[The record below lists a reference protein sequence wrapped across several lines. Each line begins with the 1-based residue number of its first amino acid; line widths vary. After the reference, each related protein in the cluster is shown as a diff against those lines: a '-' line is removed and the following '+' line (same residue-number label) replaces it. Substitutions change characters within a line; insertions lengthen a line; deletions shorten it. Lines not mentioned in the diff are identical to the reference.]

1 MKLQKVII
9 ENFRG
14 YKEKTEIELSNLTA
28 FVGKNDIGKSTVME
42 ALDVFFHD
50 GKGTIKLDK
59 GDINVGNL
67 QNEKCDVIISCVFT
81 DLPEKVVLDGS
92 YETRLDNEYLLNKD
106 NQLEIIKTFKNGLT
120 TSAAIKTEIK
130 ALHPSNPNCTNLLQK
145 KNTDLKKIVDELNL
159 SCDKSINS
167 SMRTAIWNYY
177 SDSLDLT
184 ETNIDVS
191 SKDGDI
197 KSIWAKLQT
206 YLPAFSLV
214 QSDRKNNDSDDEVQ
228 DPLKE
233 AVKSI
238 LLSPDIQTTL
248 QSVAIQV
255 KEKIQ
260 EVTDLTLKKIKDVSP
275 EIASTLHP
283 NIPDTDSLKWY
294 DVFKNLSISGDQDIP
309 INKRGSGV
317 RRLILLS
324 FFRAEA
330 EKRQKESNNPS
341 IIYAIEEPETS
352 QHKEHQSILV
362 EALKSLSKTKDTQVI
377 ITTHSSEIVK
387 NLDFSN
393 LLLITKDE
401 HKKLKI
407 NKFSPNCLPYPSINE
422 ANYNAFED
430 ISEEF
435 HNELYGYLQAK
446 AIEEDTNNE
455 RENPF
460 DEWLVAKGCN
470 KSKDWI
476 RIKDGIP
483 KPAEKKTL
491 QTYIRNLI
499 HHPEN
504 KNNSKYT
511 KEELKNSIEKMISII
526 KTLH

>member
-1 MKLQKVII
+1 M
-9 ENFRG
+9 
-14 YKEKTEIELSNLTA
+14 
-28 FVGKNDIGKSTVME
+28 
-42 ALDVFFHD
+42 
-50 GKGTIKLDK
+50 
-59 GDINVGNL
+59 
-67 QNEKCDVIISCVFT
+67 
-81 DLPEKVVLDGS
+81 
-92 YETRLDNEYLLNKD
+92 
-106 NQLEIIKTFKNGLT
+106 
-120 TSAAIKTEIK
+120 
-130 ALHPSNPNCTNLLQK
+130 QK

-206 YLPAFSLV
+206 YLPAFSLF

-352 QHKEHQSILV
+352 QHKE
-362 EALKSLSKTKDTQVI
+362 LS
-377 ITTHSSEIVK
+377 
-387 NLDFSN
+387 
-393 LLLITKDE
+393 
-401 HKKLKI
+401 
-407 NKFSPNCLPYPSINE
+407 
-422 ANYNAFED
+422 
-430 ISEEF
+430 
-435 HNELYGYLQAK
+435 
-446 AIEEDTNNE
+446 
-455 RENPF
+455 
-460 DEWLVAKGCN
+460 
-470 KSKDWI
+470 
-476 RIKDGIP
+476 
-483 KPAEKKTL
+483 
-491 QTYIRNLI
+491 
-499 HHPEN
+499 
-504 KNNSKYT
+504 
-511 KEELKNSIEKMISII
+511 
-526 KTLH
+526 

>member
-1 MKLQKVII
+1 MKLQKVVI

-14 YKEKTEIELSNLTA
+14 YKEKTEIEFSNLTA

-42 ALDVFFHD
+42 ALDIFFHD
-50 GKGTIKLDK
+50 GKGIVKLDK
-59 GDINVGNL
+59 DDINVENKRTE
-67 QNEKCDVIISCVFT
+67 NYNIVITGIFT
-81 DLPEKVVLDGS
+81 ELPEKVVLDES
-92 YETRLDNEYLLNKD
+92 YETNLGNEYLVNKE
-106 NQLEIIKTFKNGLT
+106 NELEISKTFKNGST
-120 TSAAIKTEIK
+120 TSLKTEIK
-130 ALHPSNPNCTNLLQK
+130 AFHPSNSNCNNLLQK
-145 KNTDLKKIVDELNL
+145 KNADLKKNVDELKL
-159 SCDKSINS
+159 ECDKSINS
-167 SMRTAIWNYY
+167 SMRRAIWEYY
-177 SDSLDLT
+177 KDSLELKELT
-184 ETNIDVS
+184 IDVS
-191 SKDGDI
+191 SKEGDI
-197 KSIWAKLQT
+197 KAIWTKLQT
-206 YLPAFSLV
+206 YLPSFSLF

-233 AVKSI
+233 AVKAI
-238 LLSPDIQTTL
+238 FLTPDIQETL
-248 QSVAIQV
+248 QKVATQV

-260 EVTDLTLKKIKDVSP
+260 EVTNLTLEKIKDVSP
-275 EIASTLHP
+275 EIASSLHP
-283 NIPDTDSLKWY
+283 NIPDVESLKWH
-294 DVFKNLSISGDQDIP
+294 DVFKNLSISGDEDIP
-309 INKRGSGV
+309 INKRGSGI

-330 EKRQKESNNPS
+330 EKRQKESSNPS

-352 QHKEHQSILV
+352 QHKEHQQILI
-362 EALKSLSKTKDTQVI
+362 EALKTLARGENSQVI

-387 NLDFSN
+387 NLEFNN

-401 HKKLKI
+401 NSNPKI
-407 NKFSPNCLPYPSINE
+407 NKFEPNCLPYPSLNE

-435 HNELYGYLQAK
+435 HNELYGYLQST
-446 AIEEDTNNE
+446 AIEEDANNGK
-455 RENPF
+455 ENSF
-460 DEWLVAKGCN
+460 DNWLVLKGCT

-476 RIKDGIP
+476 KVQDGIP

-504 KNNSKYT
+504 RNNSKYT

>member
-1 MKLQKVII
+1 MKLQKVVI

-14 YKEKTEIELSNLTA
+14 YKEKTEIEFSNLTA

-50 GKGTIKLDK
+50 GKGIIKLDK
-59 GDINVGNL
+59 GDINVENNRAGNL
-67 QNEKCDVIISCVFT
+67 DIIITGIFT
-81 DLPEKVVLDGS
+81 DLPEKVIIDES
-92 YETRLDNEYLLNKD
+92 YETTLENEYLVNKD
-106 NQLEIIKTFKNGLT
+106 NKLEIIKKFKNGSTLA
-120 TSAAIKTEIK
+120 TSLKTEIK
-130 ALHPSNPNCTNLLQK
+130 AFHPSNPKCNNLLQK
-145 KNTDLKKIVDELNL
+145 KNADLKKIVEDLNL
-159 SCDKSINS
+159 TCDKSINS
-167 SMRTAIWNYY
+167 SMRNAIWKHFNG
-177 SDSLDLT
+177 SLELK
-184 ETNIDVS
+184 EICVDVS
-191 SKDGDI
+191 SREGDI
-197 KSIWAKLQT
+197 KTIWTKLQT
-206 YLPAFSLV
+206 YLPSFSLF
-214 QSDRKNNDSDDEVQ
+214 QSDRKNNDTDDEVQ

-233 AVKSI
+233 AVKAI
-238 LLSPDIQTTL
+238 FLTPEIQGTL
-248 QSVAIQV
+248 QTVATQV

-260 EVTDLTLKKIKDVSP
+260 KVTDLTLEKIKDVSP

-460 DEWLVAKGCN
+460 DEWLVAKGCT